1 MPSSYSVLNL
11 LRVLG
16 RLIAQEPKQADLLA
30 RICDGPL
37 IHAGDIH
44 ELLAET
50 PPVEN
55 PAKAI
60 DKKKTG

>member
-1 MPSSYSVLNL
+1 MIV
-11 LRVLG
+11 RATG
-16 RLIAQEPKQADLLA
+16 FAREPKQADLLA

-50 PPVEN
+50 SPVEN
-55 PAKAI
+55 LAKPI
-60 DKKKTG
+60 KKKKKG